1 MEHKRTRLP
10 RLRLSHALVATF
22 VLMAGQVLAGPLAD
36 GAQKAEDLAKS
47 GKTLEAYSAI
57 RDAVGDFSAT
67 LPFTIGKATF
77 VTEPPVGYGI
87 YTPRSTSEFKASE
100 PLITYIEPIGLTWKP
115 ADEAGKQQTRF
126 TVDFDVLDSTGEVLA
141 TQKAFGNFA
150 FVGYYRNQELFTHL
164 KLDISSAPAGNYVLR
179 YILNDTNSGRT
190 AKVEQPFTIVA
201 K

>member
-1 MEHKRTRLP
+1 MQSRRSQIQGFTL
-10 RLRLSHALVATF
+10 LCTGIAAIM
-22 VLMAGQVLAGPLAD
+22 LMAGTALAGPLAD
-36 GAQKAEDLAKS
+36 GAQKAEDLARAD
-47 GKTLEAYSAI
+47 KTLEAYSAI

-87 YTPRSTSEFKASE
+87 YTPRTSSEFKASE

-126 TVDFDVLDSTGEVLA
+126 TVDFDVLDSSGEVLA

>member
-1 MEHKRTRLP
+1 MQHRHTQMQALK
-10 RLRLSHALVATF
+10 LSACVAAMMLYAGHA
-22 VLMAGQVLAGPLAD
+22 LAGPLAD
-36 GAQKAEDLAKS
+36 GAQKAEDLARS
-47 GKTLEAYSAI
+47 GKTQEAYSAI

-77 VTEPPVGYGI
+77 VTEPPAGYGI
-87 YTPRSTSEFKASE
+87 YTPRKTSEFKASE

-115 ADEAGKQQTRF
+115 AGEAGKQETRF
-126 TVDFDVLDSTGEVLA
+126 TVDFDVLDSTGDVLA
-141 TQKAFGNFA
+141 SRKGFGNFA

-164 KLDISSAPAGNYVLR
+164 KLDISSAPAGSYVLR
-179 YILNDTNSGRT
+179 YSLNDSNSGRT